1 MHKPVVT
8 FCLPGP
14 CRLGLGLLGLG
25 LLGLCL
31 SAGPARSDPLTLESL
46 SWLAGCWE
54 RVDGEAGSGEYWTP
68 PAGES
73 LFGISRTVKGGK
85 TVAYE
90 FMQIRRA
97 DDDAIELIAHPSG
110 QATATFRLA
119 EAAEHK
125 AVFENPA
132 HDFPQRV
139 IYQLQGSDQLA
150 AWIEGTVSGEFQ
162 RVDFP
167 LVRARSAALCPGPVP
182 ATHDAADQAA
192 MSTVAQTWVERYNAG
207 DAQGVAQLYA
217 EDGYYASAHILAHGR
232 EQIEEYWARGI
243 AAGGHLDFIQ
253 PIEVYV
259 AGDLGYFLGKYQ
271 ATNAGVT
278 VDGRIVIV
286 GKRQAGQWKIAV
298 HETVVRDQPE

>member
-8 FCLPGP
+8 LCLI
-14 CRLGLGLLGLG
+14 GLCLLGLW
-25 LLGLCL
+25 L
-31 SAGPARSDPLTLESL
+31 SAGSARGDAPALESL

-54 RVDGEAGSGEYWTP
+54 RVDGEPGSGEYWTP

-73 LFGISRTVKGGK
+73 LFGISRTIRGGK

-90 FMQIRRA
+90 FMQIRRT
-97 DDDAIELIAHPSG
+97 DDGAIELIAHPSG

-119 EAAEHK
+119 EAADYK

-139 IYQLQGSDQLA
+139 IYQLQGADRLA

-167 LVRARSAALCPGPVP
+167 LVRARSAALCPGPGP
-182 ATHDAADQAA
+182 AANDAEDQAA
-192 MSTVAQTWVERYNAG
+192 MRAVAQAWVERYNAG
-207 DAQGVAQLYA
+207 DAQGVAELYT

-232 EQIEEYWARGI
+232 DRIRQYWERGI

-253 PIEVYV
+253 PIDVHV
-259 AGDLGYFLGKYQ
+259 AGDLGYFLGRYQ

-286 GKRQAGQWKIAV
+286 GKRQAGRWKIAV